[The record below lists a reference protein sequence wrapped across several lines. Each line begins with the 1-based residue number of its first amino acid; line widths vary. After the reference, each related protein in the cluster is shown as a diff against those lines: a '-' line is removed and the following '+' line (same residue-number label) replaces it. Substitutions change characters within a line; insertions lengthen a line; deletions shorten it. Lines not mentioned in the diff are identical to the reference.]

1 MPRRATMVHRMWTA
15 ALVAA
20 IAAPAAVAASEPIVD
35 PQAIPA
41 GTVSDP
47 SWSLTPIMAASIDDV
62 SRALWWRDTI
72 GVVFGTEADDH
83 DGVGATLGAVHVG
96 GAWRA
101 PLDHDLGVMLRGEVL
116 GEGTEPSGWRT
127 GASCSLHLAPNADL
141 EASAWWSVP
150 GTGDAESAA
159 MGMANEPVGSAW
171 LGLSL
176 RF

>member
-1 MPRRATMVHRMWTA
+1 MPRRAAMVHRVWTA

-35 PQAIPA
+35 LQAIPSGA
-41 GTVSDP
+41 VSAP
-47 SWSLTPIMAASIDDV
+47 SWRLTPIRAATIDEA
-62 SRALWWRDTI
+62 SHALWWHDTI
-72 GVVFGTEADDH
+72 GVVFGTEAN
-83 DGVGATLGAVHVG
+83 DGGSGEILGAVHVG
-96 GAWRA
+96 GAWRV
-101 PLDHDLGVMLRGEVL
+101 PLDHDLGVILRGEVL

-150 GTGDAESAA
+150 GTRDAASAA